1 MLVLGGMGG
10 LLAARLMLPI
20 MAAASGGQ
28 IDLPLTVQS
37 WLLGTVLMLIIGIV
51 VGLPPALRAMR
62 LNIVDALAGH

>member
-1 MLVLGGMGG
+1 
-10 LLAARLMLPI
+10 

-51 VGLPPALRAMR
+51 VGLPPHCGPCA
-62 LNIVDALAGH
+62 